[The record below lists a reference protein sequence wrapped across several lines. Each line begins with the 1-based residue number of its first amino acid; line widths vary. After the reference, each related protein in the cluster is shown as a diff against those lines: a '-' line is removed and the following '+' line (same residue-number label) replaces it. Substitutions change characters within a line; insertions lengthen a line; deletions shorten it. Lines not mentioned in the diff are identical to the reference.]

1 MKNYLLVV
9 VLACCFTGAYCQTTF
24 HYTYDATGNRTE
36 RSINLVYSKSGLVDE
51 SSTRQQEIV
60 KDETFL
66 PATILI
72 YPNPTEGLLQIEI
85 IESGEGDSDF
95 TLVVSDINGKQVLR
109 KKKEST
115 RTIIDLSDQPAG
127 FYIFTIT
134 LGTVVSRWKVVK
146 L

>member
-1 MKNYLLVV
+1 
-9 VLACCFTGAYCQTTF
+9 
-24 HYTYDATGNRTE
+24 
-36 RSINLVYSKSGLVDE
+36 VDE
-51 SSTRQQEIV
+51 SSTRQQEIM

-72 YPNPTEGLLQIEI
+72 YPNPTEGLLQVEI
-85 IESGEGDSDF
+85 IESGEGGSDF
-95 TLVVSDINGKQVLR
+95 TLVVSDNNGKQVLR